1 MVTSWKRIVGL
12 TDYLLHQ
19 HVLQVHC
26 LAQLQAVTK
35 YKITTLVIASLE
47 TVSTAGAKVED
58 VSFISL
64 KFGKQEPQMT
74 IRRLSQDN

>member
-1 MVTSWKRIVGL
+1 MVTSWKRIVGP

-26 LAQLQAVTK
+26 LAKLQAVTK

-47 TVSTAGAKVED
+47 TFSIAGAKVED

-64 KFGKQEPQMT
+64 KFRKQEPQMT